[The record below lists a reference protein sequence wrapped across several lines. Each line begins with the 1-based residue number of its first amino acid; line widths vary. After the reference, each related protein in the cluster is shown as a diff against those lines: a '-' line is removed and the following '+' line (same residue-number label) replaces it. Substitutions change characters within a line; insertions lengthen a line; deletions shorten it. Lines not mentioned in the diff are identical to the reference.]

1 MGEQPLILKEKQPK
15 EKIGRPREAIG
26 DSTIMVSHPML
37 TTEIYYEG
45 EQAKAHEA
53 ELKEREAGAQ

>member
-1 MGEQPLILKEKQPK
+1 MGEQPLILEENNLKK
-15 EKIGRPREAIG
+15 KIGRPQEAIG

-37 TTEIYYEG
+37 TTETHYGE